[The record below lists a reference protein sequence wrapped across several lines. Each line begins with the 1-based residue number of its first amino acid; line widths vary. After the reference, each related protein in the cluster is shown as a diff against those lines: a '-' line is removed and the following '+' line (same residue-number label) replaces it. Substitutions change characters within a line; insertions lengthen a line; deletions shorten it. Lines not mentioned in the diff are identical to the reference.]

1 MGLDRRKTAI
11 AGFTVENSKLD
22 DRISENFYLRELVK
36 SDLAIR
42 RGINNWFRMDSQV
55 QSAVYLC
62 RSVLQPL
69 REQFGA
75 FTPNSVYRSQALERA
90 LKNKPPEWR
99 SKSQHTLGQAADL
112 EIPGISNYDLAIW
125 VDKNMPYDQI
135 ILEMYHSGD
144 PSSGW
149 VHVSTLPSGINRLQ
163 VLTFDGT
170 TYQKGLLA

>member
-11 AGFTVENSKLD
+11 DGFTVENSKLD

-42 RGINNWFRMDSQV
+42 RGINNWFRTDSQV

-62 RSVLQPL
+62 RKVLQPL
-69 REQFGA
+69 RDEFGA

-90 LKNKPPEWR
+90 LKNKPSEWR
-99 SKSQHTLGQAADL
+99 SKSQHTLGQAADI
-112 EIPGISNYDLAIW
+112 EIPGMSNYDLAVW
-125 VDKNMPYDQI
+125 VKSNLSTDQT
-135 ILEMYHSGD
+135 ILEMYKQGE

-149 VHVSTLPSGINRLQ
+149 VHVSTLAVGVNRAE